1 MVVVAYVFIALA
13 FLRLREKEPEMMRPF
28 HVPAEKLVG
37 LLALTMSVM
46 LGCLYLPFGPSA
58 LVWPY
63 EWAVVIFGALFGLI
77 SYIWA
82 LWEKAVFCGSASSTQ
97 FAKKYSFHVFKLHSP
112 DNAR

>member
-1 MVVVAYVFIALA
+1 MVVVANVFIALA

-28 HVPAEKLVG
+28 HVPAGKLVG

-46 LGCLYLPFGPSA
+46 LGCLYLPFSPSA

-82 LWEKAVFCGSASSTQ
+82 LWKKASI
-97 FAKKYSFHVFKLHSP
+97 L
-112 DNAR
+112 R